1 MEWWVIGLLL
11 GVGAPI
17 SAAGVEAIR
26 RWYQRR
32 SVAGTIRRIPLL
44 PIMEVIPGPG
54 ICAIQG
60 HARAHATMTCPFTE
74 DPIIGVRVKIDF
86 VQRSSSEQDSG
97 PLRQIV
103 DFTEMKPFEVFDDS
117 GVALVRGE
125 PTVLLGLPWM
135 QDSDQFAVDITDP
148 WLEHKVQMEGFSNTD
163 LVVARKVSCHVRLL
177 RPGSPVYCG
186 MPRRVR
192 YPCRR
197 ARISLFS
204 SMVKPSTL
212 YSCLALGP
220 STAPA
225 STVLLSRSCSAAT
238 EGRRLLPLCWDRAAT
253 SP

>member
-148 WLEHKVQMEGFSNTD
+148 WLEHKIQMEGFSNTD

-177 RPGSPVYCG
+177 RPGSPVYVLG
-186 MPRRVR
+186 RSIREVDPGG
-192 YPCRR
+192 
-197 ARISLFS
+197 SGES
-204 SMVKPSTL
+204 SYREPPTRLVLEPPAGGVLMVAD
-212 YSCLALGP
+212 CHHGE
-220 STAPA
+220 
-225 STVLLSRSCSAAT
+225 LL
-238 EGRRLLPLCWDRAAT
+238 EKLQQRLQ
-253 SP
+253 